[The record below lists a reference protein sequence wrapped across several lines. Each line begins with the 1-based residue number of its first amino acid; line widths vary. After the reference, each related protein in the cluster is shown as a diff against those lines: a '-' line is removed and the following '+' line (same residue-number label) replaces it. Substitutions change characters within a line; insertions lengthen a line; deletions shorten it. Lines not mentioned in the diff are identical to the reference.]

1 MFKEMLAFMR
11 AEEDVTDHRKLE
23 RMKKKL
29 ANLEVE
35 RCQRKLAQKD
45 LADIDNRINK
55 AKLLYTKRCEET
67 HVFDKDSDKLA
78 QLKKI
83 KEACQ
88 EKVKE
93 KI

>member
-1 MFKEMLAFMR
+1 MFKEMLAFVR

-35 RCQRKLAQKD
+35 RCQRKLAKKD
-45 LADIDNRINK
+45 LAAIDNRINK
-55 AKLLYTKRCEET
+55 AKLLYAKCCEET
-67 HVFDKDSDKLA
+67 HVFDKDAEKLA

-88 EKVKE
+88 EKTQK
-93 KI
+93 KA

>member
-1 MFKEMLAFMR
+1 MFKEMLAFVR
-11 AEEDVTDHRKLE
+11 AEDDATDHRKLE

-45 LADIDNRINK
+45 LAAIDDRINK
-55 AKLLYTKRCEET
+55 TKLLYTKCCEET
-67 HVFDKDSDKLA
+67 HVFDQDAGKLA

-88 EKVKE
+88 EKAHQKA
-93 KI
+93 